1 MNTDWQEECS
11 HDDKGMRYPVAKPEE
26 LQAPKG
32 KFRVIGVDLKVAA
45 DANYH
50 IGDFDTFSLA
60 EQVAQEQACVGKPIY
75 IYDENCQLLVRLG
88 SWH

>member
-1 MNTDWQEECS
+1 MLSPQQS
-11 HDDKGMRYPVAKPEE
+11 SVRYPNAKTEE

-50 IGDFDTFSLA
+50 IGDFDSFSVA
-60 EQVAQEQACVGKPIY
+60 EKVAQEQASVGKPIY
-75 IYDENCQLLVRLG
+75 IYDEDCRLLVRLG

>member
-1 MNTDWQEECS
+1 
-11 HDDKGMRYPVAKPEE
+11 MRYPVAKPEE

-32 KFRVIGVDLKVAA
+32 KFRVIGVDLKIAT

-50 IGDFDTFSLA
+50 IGDFDTFCVA
-60 EQVAQEQACVGKPIY
+60 EQVAREQASVGKPIF
-75 IYDENCQLLVRLG
+75 IYDDNCELVVRYG